1 MKFRV
6 YEMETNKDVTDERDW
21 FIDIDGDL
29 RYITDDKN
37 KVGFPLAI
45 ANGDYYYKLE
55 IEVV

>member
-6 YEMETNKDVTDERDW
+6 YEFETNKDVTDERDW

-29 RYITDDKN
+29 RYLTNDMDKI
-37 KVGFPLAI
+37 GFPLAI
-45 ANGDYYYKLE
+45 ANGEYYYKLE

>member
-6 YEMETNKDVTDERDW
+6 FEMEADKDVTDERDW
-21 FIDIDGDL
+21 YIDTDGDL
-29 RYITDDKN
+29 RYITDDMN